1 VSALSACT
9 LAGEELRQGLS
20 DEEIART
27 LAAGEPLWVDI
38 DSQDDRQ
45 WRLLADVFHFHPL
58 AIEDT
63 RSPQGRVKIEEY
75 TGCLFVVVRETELA
89 RETADRY
96 DLEFRNLCV
105 FIGPTFVVSVHA
117 GPARSVATVLDRLR
131 AGADPLVAGPD
142 HLTYHLLDSVVDL
155 YFPLLDEVDGF
166 VDELEARV
174 LEGDRKVLDEIFHVR
189 RMLAQLRRHLA
200 PAREVMGTLAN
211 RPSAYLRPETQVY
224 FRDVYDHVVRELD
237 GVETYRDL
245 LSSAMETHLSVV
257 SNRMNEVIKA
267 ISIIGTV
274 VLPPTLIA
282 SIYGMN
288 FVNMPLTHHPLGFWF
303 SLALM
308 TVVSVFFVVYLK
320 RKRWL

>member
-1 VSALSACT
+1 MSSAPACT
-9 LAGEELRQGLS
+9 LEGGQLRQGLS
-20 DEEIART
+20 PEETARA
-27 LAAGEPLWVDI
+27 LAAGAPLWVDI
-38 DSQDDRQ
+38 DSTRDDE

-75 TGCLFVVVRETELA
+75 PGCLFAVVRETELA
-89 RETADRY
+89 RETADPY
-96 DLEFRNLCV
+96 DLKFRNLCV

-117 GPARSVATVLDRLR
+117 GDSPAVRTVLDRLR
-131 AGADPLVAGPD
+131 AGTDPFASGADRLA
-142 HLTYHLLDSVVDL
+142 YHLLDSSIDL

-166 VDELEARV
+166 VDELEERV
-174 LEGDRKVLDEIFHVR
+174 LDGDRKVLDDIFHVR
-189 RMLAQLRRHLA
+189 RMLAQLRRHVA

-211 RPSAYLRPETQVY
+211 RPSPYVKPETQIY

-237 GVETYRDL
+237 AVETYRDL
-245 LSSAMETHLSVV
+245 LSGAMETHLSVV

-267 ISIIGTV
+267 ISVIGTV

-288 FVNMPLTHHPLGFWF
+288 FVDMPLTHHPLGFWF
-303 SLALM
+303 ALALM
-308 TVVSVFFVVYLK
+308 TLVSVFFVVYLWW
-320 RKRWL
+320 KRWI